1 MVMEV
6 IRLLSKYQKGISN
19 NLMDKVIHLKEK
31 GLCGCVYT
39 QWSDIEDE
47 INGIYTYDRENK

>member
-1 MVMEV
+1 MEAIKRRQS
-6 IRLLSKYQKGISN
+6 IRRRIVNYDRKIKKLEGQ
-19 NLMDKVIHLKEK
+19 

-47 INGIYTYDRENK
+47 IRESIHMSREVNKLS

>member
-1 MVMEV
+1 MVMEG
-6 IRLLSKYQKGISN
+6 INQKVYRQLEYKIKK
-19 NLMDKVIHLKEK
+19 LEEQ

-47 INGIYTYDRENK
+47 INGIYTYDREVNKLS

>member
-1 MVMEV
+1 M
-6 IRLLSKYQKGISN
+6 
-19 NLMDKVIHLKEK
+19 IHLKEK

-47 INGIYTYDRENK
+47 INGIYTYDRKINKLENDVSDVR